1 MRGNVQEGKINC
13 GLLHDSGVHTVSIL
27 IIMEILNTDLIEIII
42 SDTAILERWDP
53 VGVRLKDQGTELK
66 AYLPS

>member
-13 GLLHDSGVHTVSIL
+13 AFYMTQVCTLSIL

-42 SDTAILERWDP
+42 SGTAILERWDP

>member
-1 MRGNVQEGKINC
+1 MYKKGKSIVLYYMTQVC
-13 GLLHDSGVHTVSIL
+13 TLSIL

-42 SDTAILERWDP
+42 SGTAILERWDP